1 MESGIGILTYF
12 TILLA
17 RAIIYIQHVTY
28 FYIYKHNLPVS
39 NLSNYSGCTD
49 HSRFYARAENEL
61 HAFCRI

>member
-28 FYIYKHNLPVS
+28 LYI
-39 NLSNYSGCTD
+39 
-49 HSRFYARAENEL
+49 
-61 HAFCRI
+61 